1 MPYGEFLYPA
11 GGERPTGPEWSRL
24 LNMAF
29 YLDLYR
35 GSRHLLREPVADLF
49 DFSFVSRRR
58 AAIIWIL
65 DRLNANTTDFSGPEN
80 YAILA
85 CGPGGTAGSRVLGAE
100 ILATLHSRHGRS
112 RLWLPSVQ
120 RGVTFEET
128 GHGSIHVHVHNER
141 FDVDADEYS
150 LLVTMEDQSMPAR
163 EQDYRLWHWLVEL
176 FSNPWDILTDVREVF
191 ANVADAV
198 DRPATLRIGDE
209 ESDEESDDEEM
220 EEDDGEFINDE
231 DVEMTDVDDEDE
243 DHQEA
248 AEEYVRYHLRS

>member
-1 MPYGEFLYPA
+1 
-11 GGERPTGPEWSRL
+11 
-24 LNMAF
+24 
-29 YLDLYR
+29 
-35 GSRHLLREPVADLF
+35 
-49 DFSFVSRRR
+49 
-58 AAIIWIL
+58 
-65 DRLNANTTDFSGPEN
+65 
-80 YAILA
+80 
-85 CGPGGTAGSRVLGAE
+85 
-100 ILATLHSRHGRS
+100 
-112 RLWLPSVQ
+112 
-120 RGVTFEET
+120 
-128 GHGSIHVHVHNER
+128 
-141 FDVDADEYS
+141 
-150 LLVTMEDQSMPAR
+150 MEDQSMPAR